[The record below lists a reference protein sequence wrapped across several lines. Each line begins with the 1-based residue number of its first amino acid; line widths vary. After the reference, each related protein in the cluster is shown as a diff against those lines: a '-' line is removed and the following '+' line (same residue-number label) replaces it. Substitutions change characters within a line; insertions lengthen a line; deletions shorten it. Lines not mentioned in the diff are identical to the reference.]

1 MPAMHN
7 VALSDGSVA
16 TVPIFYEKEMLLSF
30 LKDPV
35 QMHRICFAANYDPF
49 TGKYTIANPALY
61 EIHTVTIWDATCKK
75 YCGNDP
81 NAFPLAFVCF
91 YDKMHMDLHGLL
103 ACAQFICTPAFLNR
117 KCRNNDSNYMVLGYI
132 PNLG

>member
-1 MPAMHN
+1 M
-7 VALSDGSVA
+7 
-16 TVPIFYEKEMLLSF
+16 
-30 LKDPV
+30 
-35 QMHRICFAANYDPF
+35 
-49 TGKYTIANPALY
+49 NPPLY
-61 EIHTVTIWDATCKK
+61 EIHTGTIWDAACKK

-91 YDKMHMDLHGLL
+91 YDKTHIDLHGSL

-117 KCRNNDSNYMVLGYI
+117 KCHNDDSNYMVLGYI